1 MATDDDS
8 SHAII
13 ERFLASER
21 LGAVDLS
28 VQLAQ
33 LLAGALA
40 GIIGEIGFQ
49 SILLRSVVRTARAV
63 PWLTYDARSYASD
76 PEFEHLR
83 QCLTGQEPAA
93 VLAATRQLFKTFIDI
108 LVSLIGEHLT
118 LVILRTAVSHAMTG
132 NTPKEQHNG

>member
-13 ERFLASER
+13 ARFLASER

-49 SILLRSVVRTARAV
+49 SILLRSVVRTARTV
-63 PWLTYDARSYASD
+63 PWLTYDAHSYASD

-83 QCLTGQEPAA
+83 QCLTGQEAAA
-93 VLAATRQLFKTFIDI
+93 VLAATRQLFNTFIDI

-132 NTPKEQHNG
+132 HTPKEQHNG